1 MVMMMKLKLNGWD
14 QHIGFSA
21 CHVIPNHD
29 KCGRLH
35 GHSYGVHMEIE
46 GQPDEEGEVEDFS
59 IVKAHLRELTEML
72 DHRVIIPL
80 GDPEIQVDRYEDHI
94 EITVRSPASGTDTG
108 GAKRYILPTEDV
120 ILLDISRSS
129 AEMLAAYIAREMELR
144 LTGQGIIS
152 AISVG
157 VDEGPGQGAWFRID
171 ME

>member
-1 MVMMMKLKLNGWD
+1 MMMKLKLNGWD

-46 GQPDEEGEVEDFS
+46 GEPDEEGVVVDFS
-59 IVKAHLRELTEML
+59 I
-72 DHRVIIPL
+72 VIIPL

>member
-1 MVMMMKLKLNGWD
+1 MIMKLKLNGWE
-14 QHIGFSA
+14 QHIDFSA

-46 GQPDEEGEVEDFS
+46 GEPDGEGVVVDFS
-59 IVKAHLRELTEML
+59 IVKDHLRELTGML

-80 GDPEIQVDRYEDHI
+80 RDPEIQVERCEEHI
-94 EITVRSPASGTDTG
+94 EMTVGSPVVGTDTG
-108 GAKRYILPTEDV
+108 RVKRYLLPIEDV

-129 AEMLAAYIAREMELR
+129 AEMMAAYIAREMALR
-144 LTGQGIIS
+144 LSGHGIIS

-157 VDEGPGQGAWFRID
+157 VDEGPGQGAWFRKE